1 MPKQSVVRVVGP
13 LAPYASGFSRELRRR
28 GYTALSVAG
37 QLRLMA
43 HVSGWLAGEGLEA
56 AAFTPERV
64 EAFCIARRAE
74 GYRGLR
80 TAKALAPL
88 QQFLQSQGVLALL
101 PAPGPVSAE
110 QQLLGRYQNYLVCER
125 GLTERVVSNWVQ
137 AAGLFVAEHP
147 ELAEGRPA
155 VGAAEVSAFCAR
167 ELPRR
172 SGSAARN
179 LAAALRSLLRFLHV
193 EGLVGAPLA
202 QAVPPVAGRKST
214 GLPRGVASTTVAR
227 LLASCD
233 QRTGVGRRD
242 YAVLLLLVRLG
253 LRAGEVARL
262 RLDDID
268 WRNGELVV
276 HGKGGRE
283 ERLPLPTDVGA
294 AMAGYLWRGRPHA
307 GTRTVF
313 LRVIAPAVAL
323 APTGITWVVYAACDR
338 ARVPRVGAHRLR
350 HTLASEMLHAG
361 ASLVEVGQVLRHA
374 AVGTT
379 AIYAKVD
386 FAALRPLALPWPAGV
401 A

>member
-64 EAFCIARRAE
+64 EAVCIARRAE

-125 GLTERVVSNWVQ
+125 GLTERVVSNWV
-137 AAGLFVAEHP
+137 
-147 ELAEGRPA
+147 PA

-233 QRTGVGRRD
+233 QRTGVGCRD

>member
-193 EGLVGAPLA
+193 EGLVGAPLSA
-202 QAVPPVAGRKST
+202 PQW
-214 GLPRGVASTTVAR
+214 
-227 LLASCD
+227 
-233 QRTGVGRRD
+233 
-242 YAVLLLLVRLG
+242 
-253 LRAGEVARL
+253 RAICG
-262 RLDDID
+262 
-268 WRNGELVV
+268 
-276 HGKGGRE
+276 
-283 ERLPLPTDVGA
+283 GA
-294 AMAGYLWRGRPHA
+294 A
-307 GTRTVF
+307 RT
-313 LRVIAPAVAL
+313 L
-323 APTGITWVVYAACDR
+323 APGPCFSA
-338 ARVPRVGAHRLR
+338 
-350 HTLASEMLHAG
+350 
-361 ASLVEVGQVLRHA
+361 
-374 AVGTT
+374 
-379 AIYAKVD
+379 
-386 FAALRPLALPWPAGV
+386 
-401 A
+401 